1 MSQDKTAQQVPFAHL
16 AVSAQLETAV
26 DINLT
31 RRRTVPQSYP
41 NMHTLSQQAE
51 AVQARYL
58 TKMHSMQFLVA
69 YTTRIKTV
77 SRVLAHPTTNLITAQ
92 QA

>member
-1 MSQDKTAQQVPFAHL
+1 
-16 AVSAQLETAV
+16 
-26 DINLT
+26 
-31 RRRTVPQSYP
+31 
-41 NMHTLSQQAE
+41 MHTLSQQAE

-77 SRVLAHPTTNLITAQ
+77 SRVLAHPTTNLITVQ